1 MQFNYNSR
9 FSSKVTTKK
18 KILNFF
24 LYLLAF
30 LLVLFL
36 LSKFNFPAPNQEIKK
51 NITNETI
58 KLK

>member
-1 MQFNYNSR
+1 MQFNYNR
-9 FSSKVTTKK
+9 RISSKVSPKK
-18 KILNFF
+18 KIIQFF

-36 LSKFNFPAPNQEIKK
+36 LSKFNFPTPKQEIKK

>member
-9 FSSKVTTKK
+9 FNSKASTKK
-18 KILNFF
+18 KILIFF
-24 LYLLAF
+24 FYIFAF

-36 LSKFNFPAPNQEIKK
+36 LSRFNFPSPKQEIKK
-51 NITNETI
+51 NITNEII

>member
-1 MQFNYNSR
+1 MQSNYNNR
-9 FSSKVTTKK
+9 FSSRASTKK
-18 KILNFF
+18 KLFNFL
-24 LYLLAF
+24 LYVLAF

-36 LSKFNFPAPNQEIKK
+36 LSKFNFPAPKEEIKK